1 LATAVSSPTGPVCA
15 PRRRQ
20 RRQFP
25 ITTSIFGVPVGA
37 SSSGGILALLHL
49 PMNPDQGPR
58 GPAKTP
64 TSTGG
69 HRRATATIMVVDDDT
84 QWLAD
89 LQTWLTHD
97 GYEVVGISRGEWVVQ
112 AVDFHE
118 PDVVLL
124 DLNFPEADGLAILGH
139 LQRRQPELPVVIM
152 TAFGNIDIENRA
164 RALGAVA
171 YFDKPFRLDALLRTL
186 RSICR
191 PESAA

>member
-1 LATAVSSPTGPVCA
+1 MTDE
-15 PRRRQ
+15 Q
-20 RRQFP
+20 R
-25 ITTSIFGVPVGA
+25 
-37 SSSGGILALLHL
+37 
-49 PMNPDQGPR
+49 PR
-58 GPAKTP
+58 GPSKTP
-64 TSTGG
+64 TSTAS
-69 HRRATATIMVVDDDT
+69 RRRPTATIMVVDDDT

-97 GYEVVGISRGEWVVQ
+97 GYEVVGISRGEWAIQ

-152 TAFGNIDIENRA
+152 TAFGNIDIENRV

-171 YFDKPFRLDALLRTL
+171 YFDKPFRLDTLLRTL